1 MYHPFRAA
9 STGEDPQVLLGL
21 AKMRR
26 SFSHASSRPHV
37 ASRNGLGSAD
47 DTAPPELAAGN
58 GSVKARVFFGPMTGL
73 VVEAGD
79 SRLEVHC
86 YTWLRA
92 ETDTR
97 VGGETDLEASVAV
110 GRLFLHGSLFDSKLH
125 LGIGGQEGI
134 SRSPLAYLP
143 STRRRGC
150 TRPLPGAASLSEKL
164 TLRDP
169 KDRPLRSA

>member
-1 MYHPFRAA
+1 M
-9 STGEDPQVLLGL
+9 
-21 AKMRR
+21 
-26 SFSHASSRPHV
+26 
-37 ASRNGLGSAD
+37 
-47 DTAPPELAAGN
+47 
-58 GSVKARVFFGPMTGL
+58 KARVFFDPMTGL

-79 SRLEVHC
+79 SRLEVHG

-125 LGIGGQEGI
+125 LGIGGQEGN
-134 SRSPLAYLP
+134 SRPSAAYLP
-143 STRRRGC
+143 SARRRWG
-150 TRPLPGAASLSEKL
+150 TRPLPREANLSEKL

-169 KDRPLRSA
+169 KDSPLISA